1 MRLPD
6 GLVSTLL
13 EVAGLITVTAAAW
26 LFAPLAGLAMAGVLL
41 VLLGFVLGSRTDL

>member
-26 LFAPLAGLAMAGVLL
+26 LFAPLAGVAVSGLVL
-41 VLLGFVLGSRTDL
+41 VLLGYVLGNRTDL